1 MSKFEL
7 KKMERINERDYK
19 KWKNELKDFIGS
31 TIFHDPDFLSYHGAK
46 FEEYHI
52 GVFKGEEL
60 FGILPLAIVENENE
74 KFAKS
79 PYGASYGGFVFKDI
93 LNYSDSKEIVE
104 KFIELTKDLNINS
117 IVITPSLEVYNDS
130 YSDTFIFALLEKGFY
145 TINSDITSI
154 VDLSS
159 NNLENEVFT
168 SRARN
173 MVRKARKANVQFEI
187 NCNIY
192 DFWIL
197 MEKTFQKHGTNPTHT
212 KEELIFL
219 QKTFPNDIYFNIA
232 YIDNTPVAG
241 MGVFNINE
249 LCSMSFYLCSDSEF
263 QHTQALSLVVYESV
277 LSLKSKGFK
286 YFDFGTSSVNMI
298 GRENIFRFKE
308 SFGAVG
314 RFRHT
319 YKLELK

>member
-7 KKMERINERDYK
+7 KKIERTNERDYK
-19 KWKNELKDFIGS
+19 KWKKGLKDFIGS

-46 FEEYHI
+46 FEEYHL

-60 FGILPLAIVENENE
+60 FGILPLAIFENEN
-74 KFAKS
+74 KKDVKS
-79 PYGASYGGFVFKDI
+79 PYGASYGGFIFKAI
-93 LNYSDSKEIVE
+93 LNYSDSKEIIE
-104 KFIELTKDLNINS
+104 KFIEFTKDLNINS
-117 IVITPSLEVYNDS
+117 IIITPSLPVYHES
-130 YSDTFIFALLEKGFY
+130 YSDTFIFALLEQGFSVV
-145 TINSDITSI
+145 NSDITSI
-154 VDLSS
+154 VYFNSRDT
-159 NNLENEVFT
+159 ENTIFT

-173 MVRKARKANVQFEI
+173 MARKARKVNVKFETD
-187 NCNIY
+187 CNID
-192 DFWIL
+192 DFWVL

-212 KEELIFL
+212 KEELAFL
-219 QKTFPNDIYFNIA
+219 QNIFPNDIYFNIA

-241 MGVFNINE
+241 MGVFNINQ

-263 QHTQALSLVVYESV
+263 QNTQALTLVVYESI
-277 LSLKSKGFK
+277 LAAQSKGFK
-286 YFDFGTSSVNMI
+286 YFDFGTSSVNMV

-314 RFRHT
+314 QFRHT

>member
-7 KKMERINERDYK
+7 IKIERTNESDYK
-19 KWKNELKDFIGS
+19 NWKNGLKSFLGAS
-31 TIFHDPDFLSYHGAK
+31 IFHDPDFLSYHKNK
-46 FEEYHI
+46 FNEYHI
-52 GVFKGEEL
+52 GIFKGEEL
-60 FGILPLAIVENENE
+60 FGILPLAIVENESG
-74 KFAKS
+74 KVAKS
-79 PYGASYGGFVFKDI
+79 PYGASYGGFIFKGI
-93 LNYSDSKEIVE
+93 LNYTDSKEIIK
-104 KFIELTKDLNINS
+104 KFIDYTKNINIGS
-117 IVITPSLEVYNDS
+117 IIMTPSLPVYHKA
-130 YSDTFIFALLEKGFY
+130 YSDTFIFAMLEQGFNA
-145 TINSDITSI
+145 INSDITSI
-154 VDLSS
+154 VDLNS

-173 MVRKARKANVQFEI
+173 MARKARKTNVKFEI
-187 NCNIY
+187 NCDID

-212 KEELIFL
+212 KEELAFL
-219 QKTFPNDIYFNIA
+219 QNMFPDDIYFNIA
-232 YIDNTPVAG
+232 YIDSTPVAG

-263 QHTQALSLVVYESV
+263 QNTQALTLVVYESI
-277 LSLKSKGFK
+277 LAAQSKGFR

-308 SFGAVG
+308 SFGAIG
-314 RFRHT
+314 EFRHT